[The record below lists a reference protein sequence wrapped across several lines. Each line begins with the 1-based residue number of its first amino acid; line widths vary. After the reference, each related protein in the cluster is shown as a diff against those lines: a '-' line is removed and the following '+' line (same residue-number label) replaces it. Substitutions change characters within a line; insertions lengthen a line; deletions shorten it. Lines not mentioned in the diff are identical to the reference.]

1 MLEEFGWAVGALGRV
16 SADDV
21 MGGGWEERLPEV
33 REAAVRAALREA
45 AAGGA
50 EAGADAGVD
59 AAAAAGTGAGAG
71 AGGVVSVGGAGR
83 RRGVRRGV
91 LMLAASVAG
100 AVLGGGVVAGVAG
113 QDSGGGDSGGVA
125 TLARPAGEG
134 VMRGVSASGVRA
146 AVLARGTAWGSEVT
160 LELSGVRGP
169 LECTLTAVT
178 SGGAREAL
186 LKWKVPAQGWG
197 VPGSSKER
205 LVTMTGT
212 SVTPED
218 ITGYIIATTAGKTL
232 LTLDRADSPG

>member
-1 MLEEFGWAVGALGRV
+1 MEALGRV

-33 REAAVRAALREA
+33 REAAVRAALREVTA
-45 AAGGA
+45 DGARAGTD
-50 EAGADAGVD
+50 AGADTAV
-59 AAAAAGTGAGAG
+59 AAGTGAG
-71 AGGVVSVGGAGR
+71 GVVPVGGGR
-83 RRGVRRGV
+83 RRGVRRGL

-100 AVLGGGVVAGVAG
+100 VVLGGGVVAGVAG
-113 QDSGGGDSGGVA
+113 QDSGAGDGGGVA
-125 TLARPAGEG
+125 TLARPVGEG

-178 SGGAREAL
+178 SGGTREAL
-186 LKWKVPAQGWG
+186 LKWRVPAQGWG

-212 SVTPED
+212 SVPAED
-218 ITGYIIATTAGKTL
+218 ITGYVIATTEGKTL